1 MYSVFGT
8 SQPDLAFFKASQGNI
23 VAGIVDV
30 QDEGLGTEECVELV
44 QNTIEY
50 KSSTEKDYRTWCYA
64 NLVRVAN
71 DSVIESL
78 RGGKLVYSVTV
89 YGLLIAHSQFDLC
102 LPMKYFSNF
111 RDLPTIQVGPTH
123 PFAELIYCILQC

>member
-1 MYSVFGT
+1 MKIYKNERKYTERSTHSCYTGLLSVGYSPSLLLLTLDDMYSVFGT

-50 KSSTEKDYRTWCYA
+50 KSSTEKDYRTQCYA

-71 DSVIESL
+71 DSVIE
-78 RGGKLVYSVTV
+78 
-89 YGLLIAHSQFDLC
+89 
-102 LPMKYFSNF
+102 
-111 RDLPTIQVGPTH
+111 
-123 PFAELIYCILQC
+123 